1 MIGEGG
7 DSIINTIQPLAID
20 CIEIID
26 RAVERTTENQQ

>member
-7 DSIINTIQPLAID
+7 DSIINTIQPPAID

-26 RAVERTTENQQ
+26 RVVETATEKQQ